1 VNYVEFPDVNI
12 EKKNIVGTPQGN
24 TLSPILA
31 NILLHEFDLYMNG
44 LIIES
49 KASGSTYKENPA
61 YKKLHTKI
69 SNLRQAFLPS

>member
-1 VNYVEFPDVNI
+1 VDI
-12 EKKNIVGTPQGN
+12 EKKSIVGTPQGS

-31 NILLHEFDLYMNG
+31 NIFLHEFDLYMND

-49 KASGSTYKENPA
+49 NVSGLTSKENPV

-69 SNLRQAFLPS
+69 SSLRQAFLPS

>member
-1 VNYVEFPDVNI
+1 VEFPNVDI
-12 EKKNIVGTPQGN
+12 EKKNIVGTSQGS

-31 NILLHEFDLYMNG
+31 NILLHELDLYMSG

-49 KASGSTYKENPA
+49 NISGSTSKVNPA
-61 YKKLHTKI
+61 YKKLHDNI